1 MLTIAELLSALL
13 LPAREGKWVLWVV
26 CAVVSGFTVIAAGLG
41 MRAAWR
47 MTSVS
52 ARCYLHYLIAYS
64 GIFIISVVL
73 ISMLII
79 NSEVFRIDSPAIAPR
94 NEEPAA
100 FLAARLMLGM
110 MVLVL
115 ASVCMCSLLV
125 YCALALFKSSEA
137 CESID
142 QLPERTEEDQDRRET
157 LG

>member
-1 MLTIAELLSALL
+1 MLTVAELLSALL
-13 LPAREGKWVLWVV
+13 LPVNEGKWVLWVV
-26 CAVVSGFTVIAAGLG
+26 CAVVSSFTVIAAGLG

-64 GIFIISVVL
+64 GIFVIAVVL

-79 NSEVFRIDSPAIAPR
+79 NSEVFNAPMKPPR
-94 NEEPAA
+94 DEEP
-100 FLAARLMLGM
+100 FGLLAARLMLGM
-110 MVLVL
+110 IVLVL

-142 QLPERTEEDQDRRET
+142 QLPMRTEENQDQRESID
-157 LG
+157 